1 MTRMVLRMLG
11 PRSLSRL
18 MAVDDRRDADLSW
31 LLFGPTDPDVVEPA
45 ANDDLP
51 LAAE

>member
-1 MTRMVLRMLG
+1 MVLRSLG
-11 PRSLSRL
+11 SRALARL
-18 MAVDDRRDADLSW
+18 MSTGDQGEADLSW
-31 LLFGPTDPDVVEPA
+31 LLFGPADPDVVEPA

>member
-1 MTRMVLRMLG
+1 MVLRTLG
-11 PRSLSRL
+11 SRALSRL
-18 MAVDDRRDADLSW
+18 MAAPERCEADFSW
-31 LLFGPTDPDVVEPA
+31 LLFGPTDPDGVKA

>member
-1 MTRMVLRMLG
+1 
-11 PRSLSRL
+11 
-18 MAVDDRRDADLSW
+18 MAAPERCEADFSW
-31 LLFGPTDPDVVEPA
+31 LLFGPTDPDGVKA

>member
-1 MTRMVLRMLG
+1 MVLRTLG
-11 PRSLSRL
+11 SRALSRL
-18 MAVDDRRDADLSW
+18 MATPDRRAADFLW
-31 LLFGPTDPDVVEPA
+31 LLFGPTDPDAVEA